1 MENQTKTK
9 LTLNPEEEKQ
19 SNILLEGAPVRQT
32 VQPIVQTQTEYNA
45 GSIDES
51 MLSNDEKE
59 MVAQFANEIDI
70 SNAKQV
76 IQYGSS
82 AQKSISDFSVN
93 ILGKVKTSELG
104 DVGDA
109 LKELTVALDATTEPE
124 KKGILGIFQKA
135 KRGVDS
141 IKANYAKAET
151 NVSRIEKDL
160 EKHQVVLTQD
170 VEMFEQMYDLN
181 LQYYRELTMYIIAG
195 KKALDKAR
203 GEQLEALK
211 VKAETSQMQED
222 VENYNK
228 YVNLCNR
235 FEKKLH
241 DLELTR
247 VIAMQVSGEVTEQG
261 VRYSYEELFGR
272 FAYNYWNLVVK
283 YDLRQMRKDGKSEF
297 SKVELILKDAIKRNE
312 ILTNLEFESLDSD
325 TKYKIIKQVTAECKR
340 FVIGALYD
348 DFDGIIYSF
357 NLKED
362 GIVLNPRVYDFML
375 KYKAE
380 LEKLNYYAWARFLEQ
395 INDDNVLVRV
405 IDKLEL
411 ATPKREDLSVYREIL
426 RREFEENTCF
436 YCGKKLGKNIHVDHF
451 IPWSFVKDDKL
462 WNFVLSCARC
472 NERKS
477 NRLPVMK

>member
-59 MVAQFANEIDI
+59 MVAQFANAIDI

-247 VIAMQVSGEVTEQG
+247 VIAMQVAPQIRLLQDNDQEMLEKIQSSLVNTIPLWRHQMVLALGIEHTQRALSAQNMITEKTNELLTRNAETLKMATVETAKEAERSVVDIATLKRCNQQLISSISEVVKIHEQG
-261 VRYSYEELFGR
+261 AKRRQDAETEL
-272 FAYNYWNLVVK
+272 V
-283 YDLRQMRKDGKSEF
+283 
-297 SKVELILKDAIKRNE
+297 KVEQELKQA
-312 ILTNLEFESLDSD
+312 LLEAGS
-325 TKYKIIKQVTAECKR
+325 K
-340 FVIGALYD
+340 
-348 DFDGIIYSF
+348 
-357 NLKED
+357 
-362 GIVLNPRVYDFML
+362 
-375 KYKAE
+375 
-380 LEKLNYYAWARFLEQ
+380 
-395 INDDNVLVRV
+395 
-405 IDKLEL
+405 
-411 ATPKREDLSVYREIL
+411 
-426 RREFEENTCF
+426 
-436 YCGKKLGKNIHVDHF
+436 
-451 IPWSFVKDDKL
+451 
-462 WNFVLSCARC
+462 
-472 NERKS
+472 
-477 NRLPVMK
+477 

>member
-19 SNILLEGAPVRQT
+19 SNILLEGTPVRQT

-211 VKAETSQMQED
+211 EKAETSQMQED

-247 VIAMQVSGEVTEQG
+247 VIAMQVAPQIRLLQDNDQEMLEKIQSSLVNTIPLWRHQMVLALGIEHTQRALSAQNMITEKTNELLTRNAETLKMATIETAKEAERSVVDIATLKRCNQQLISSISEVVKIHEQG
-261 VRYSYEELFGR
+261 AKRRQDAETEL
-272 FAYNYWNLVVK
+272 V
-283 YDLRQMRKDGKSEF
+283 
-297 SKVELILKDAIKRNE
+297 KVEQELKQA
-312 ILTNLEFESLDSD
+312 LLEAGS
-325 TKYKIIKQVTAECKR
+325 K
-340 FVIGALYD
+340 
-348 DFDGIIYSF
+348 
-357 NLKED
+357 
-362 GIVLNPRVYDFML
+362 
-375 KYKAE
+375 
-380 LEKLNYYAWARFLEQ
+380 
-395 INDDNVLVRV
+395 
-405 IDKLEL
+405 
-411 ATPKREDLSVYREIL
+411 
-426 RREFEENTCF
+426 
-436 YCGKKLGKNIHVDHF
+436 
-451 IPWSFVKDDKL
+451 
-462 WNFVLSCARC
+462 
-472 NERKS
+472 
-477 NRLPVMK
+477 

>member
-19 SNILLEGAPVRQT
+19 SNILLEGTPVRQT

-135 KRGVDS
+135 KKGVDS

-247 VIAMQVSGEVTEQG
+247 VIAMQVAPQIRLLQDNDQEMLEKIQSSLVNTIPLWRHQMVLALGIEHTQRALSAQNMITEKTNELLTRNAETLKMATVETAKEAERSVVDIATLKRCNQQLISSISEVVKIHEQG
-261 VRYSYEELFGR
+261 AKRRQDAETEL
-272 FAYNYWNLVVK
+272 V
-283 YDLRQMRKDGKSEF
+283 
-297 SKVELILKDAIKRNE
+297 KVEQELKQA
-312 ILTNLEFESLDSD
+312 LLEAGS
-325 TKYKIIKQVTAECKR
+325 K
-340 FVIGALYD
+340 
-348 DFDGIIYSF
+348 
-357 NLKED
+357 
-362 GIVLNPRVYDFML
+362 
-375 KYKAE
+375 
-380 LEKLNYYAWARFLEQ
+380 
-395 INDDNVLVRV
+395 
-405 IDKLEL
+405 
-411 ATPKREDLSVYREIL
+411 
-426 RREFEENTCF
+426 
-436 YCGKKLGKNIHVDHF
+436 
-451 IPWSFVKDDKL
+451 
-462 WNFVLSCARC
+462 
-472 NERKS
+472 
-477 NRLPVMK
+477 

>member
-170 VEMFEQMYDLN
+170 VEMFEQMYDLD

-247 VIAMQVSGEVTEQG
+247 VIAMQVAPQIRLLQDNDQEMLEKIQSSLVNTIPLWRHQMVLALGIEHTQRALSAQNMITEKTNELLTRNAETLKMATVETAKEAERSVVDIATLKRCNQQLISSISEVVKIHEQG
-261 VRYSYEELFGR
+261 AKRRQDAETEL
-272 FAYNYWNLVVK
+272 L
-283 YDLRQMRKDGKSEF
+283 
-297 SKVELILKDAIKRNE
+297 KVEQELKQA
-312 ILTNLEFESLDSD
+312 LLEAGS
-325 TKYKIIKQVTAECKR
+325 K
-340 FVIGALYD
+340 
-348 DFDGIIYSF
+348 
-357 NLKED
+357 
-362 GIVLNPRVYDFML
+362 
-375 KYKAE
+375 
-380 LEKLNYYAWARFLEQ
+380 
-395 INDDNVLVRV
+395 
-405 IDKLEL
+405 
-411 ATPKREDLSVYREIL
+411 
-426 RREFEENTCF
+426 
-436 YCGKKLGKNIHVDHF
+436 
-451 IPWSFVKDDKL
+451 
-462 WNFVLSCARC
+462 
-472 NERKS
+472 
-477 NRLPVMK
+477 

>member
-19 SNILLEGAPVRQT
+19 SNILLEGTPVRQT

-135 KRGVDS
+135 KKGVDS

-211 VKAETSQMQED
+211 EKAETSQMQED

-247 VIAMQVSGEVTEQG
+247 VIAMQVAPQIRLLQDNDQEMLEKIQSSLVNTIPLWRHQMVLALGIEHTQRALSAQNMITEKTNELLTRNAETLKMATVETAKEAERSVVDIATLKRCNQQLISSISEVVKIHEQG
-261 VRYSYEELFGR
+261 AKRRQDAETEL
-272 FAYNYWNLVVK
+272 V
-283 YDLRQMRKDGKSEF
+283 
-297 SKVELILKDAIKRNE
+297 KVEQELKQA
-312 ILTNLEFESLDSD
+312 LLESGS
-325 TKYKIIKQVTAECKR
+325 K
-340 FVIGALYD
+340 
-348 DFDGIIYSF
+348 
-357 NLKED
+357 
-362 GIVLNPRVYDFML
+362 
-375 KYKAE
+375 
-380 LEKLNYYAWARFLEQ
+380 
-395 INDDNVLVRV
+395 
-405 IDKLEL
+405 
-411 ATPKREDLSVYREIL
+411 
-426 RREFEENTCF
+426 
-436 YCGKKLGKNIHVDHF
+436 
-451 IPWSFVKDDKL
+451 
-462 WNFVLSCARC
+462 
-472 NERKS
+472 
-477 NRLPVMK
+477 

>member
-1 MENQTKTK
+1 MDNQTKTT

-19 SNILLEGAPVRQT
+19 SNILLEGVPVRQT
-32 VQPIVQTQTEYNA
+32 VQPIVQTQAEYSA

-51 MLSNDEKE
+51 MLSNDEKK

-247 VIAMQVSGEVTEQG
+247 VIAMQVAPQIRLLQDNDQEMLEKIQSSLVNTIPLWRHQMVLALGIEHTQRALSAQNMITEKTNELLTRNAETLKMATIETAKEAERSVVDIATLKRCNQQLISSISEVVKIHEQG
-261 VRYSYEELFGR
+261 AKRRQDAETEL
-272 FAYNYWNLVVK
+272 V
-283 YDLRQMRKDGKSEF
+283 
-297 SKVELILKDAIKRNE
+297 KVEQELKQA
-312 ILTNLEFESLDSD
+312 LLEAGS
-325 TKYKIIKQVTAECKR
+325 K
-340 FVIGALYD
+340 
-348 DFDGIIYSF
+348 
-357 NLKED
+357 
-362 GIVLNPRVYDFML
+362 
-375 KYKAE
+375 
-380 LEKLNYYAWARFLEQ
+380 
-395 INDDNVLVRV
+395 
-405 IDKLEL
+405 
-411 ATPKREDLSVYREIL
+411 
-426 RREFEENTCF
+426 
-436 YCGKKLGKNIHVDHF
+436 
-451 IPWSFVKDDKL
+451 
-462 WNFVLSCARC
+462 
-472 NERKS
+472 
-477 NRLPVMK
+477 

>member
-1 MENQTKTK
+1 MEDQTKPT
-9 LTLNPEEEKQ
+9 LTLNPDEEKETD
-19 SNILLEGAPVRQT
+19 ILQGTMPVRQT
-32 VQPIVQTQTEYNA
+32 VQPVVQAQSEYSA

-51 MLSNDEKE
+51 MLSSDEKE
-59 MVAQFANEIDI
+59 MVEQFANEIDI

-82 AQKSISDFSVN
+82 AQKSISDFSIN

-124 KKGILGIFQKA
+124 KKGFLGIFQKA
-135 KRGVDS
+135 KRGIDS

-181 LQYYRELTMYIIAG
+181 LKYFKELTMYIIAG

-203 GEQLEALK
+203 GEQLEVLRQ
-211 VKAETSQMQED
+211 KAEMTQMQED

-247 VIAMQVSGEVTEQG
+247 VIAMQVAPQIRLLQDNDQEMLEKIQSSLINTIPLWRHQMVLALGIEHTQRALSAQNMITEKTNELLTKNAETLKVATVETAKEAERSDVDIATLKRCNQQLISSINEVVKIHEHGAKKRQDAE
-261 VRYSYEELFGR
+261 VELVKVEEEL
-272 FAYNYWNLVVK
+272 
-283 YDLRQMRKDGKSEF
+283 
-297 SKVELILKDAIKRNE
+297 KRA
-312 ILTNLEFESLDSD
+312 LLEAGS
-325 TKYKIIKQVTAECKR
+325 R
-340 FVIGALYD
+340 
-348 DFDGIIYSF
+348 
-357 NLKED
+357 
-362 GIVLNPRVYDFML
+362 
-375 KYKAE
+375 
-380 LEKLNYYAWARFLEQ
+380 
-395 INDDNVLVRV
+395 
-405 IDKLEL
+405 
-411 ATPKREDLSVYREIL
+411 
-426 RREFEENTCF
+426 
-436 YCGKKLGKNIHVDHF
+436 
-451 IPWSFVKDDKL
+451 
-462 WNFVLSCARC
+462 
-472 NERKS
+472 
-477 NRLPVMK
+477 

>member
-9 LTLNPEEEKQ
+9 LTLNSEEEKQ
-19 SNILLEGAPVRQT
+19 SNILLEGTPVRQT

-247 VIAMQVSGEVTEQG
+247 VIAMQVAPQIRLLQDNDQEMLEKIQSSLVNTIPLWRHQMVLALGIEHTQRALSAQNMITEKTNELLTRNAETLKMATVETAKEAERSVVDIATLKRCNQQLISSISEVVKIHEQG
-261 VRYSYEELFGR
+261 AKRRQDAETEL
-272 FAYNYWNLVVK
+272 V
-283 YDLRQMRKDGKSEF
+283 
-297 SKVELILKDAIKRNE
+297 KVEQELKQA
-312 ILTNLEFESLDSD
+312 LLEAGS
-325 TKYKIIKQVTAECKR
+325 K
-340 FVIGALYD
+340 
-348 DFDGIIYSF
+348 
-357 NLKED
+357 
-362 GIVLNPRVYDFML
+362 
-375 KYKAE
+375 
-380 LEKLNYYAWARFLEQ
+380 
-395 INDDNVLVRV
+395 
-405 IDKLEL
+405 
-411 ATPKREDLSVYREIL
+411 
-426 RREFEENTCF
+426 
-436 YCGKKLGKNIHVDHF
+436 
-451 IPWSFVKDDKL
+451 
-462 WNFVLSCARC
+462 
-472 NERKS
+472 
-477 NRLPVMK
+477 

>member
-1 MENQTKTK
+1 MENQTKTT

-19 SNILLEGAPVRQT
+19 PNILLEGTPVRQT
-32 VQPIVQTQTEYNA
+32 VQPIVQTQTKYNA

-51 MLSNDEKE
+51 MLSNDENE

-228 YVNLCNR
+228 YVNLYNR

-247 VIAMQVSGEVTEQG
+247 VIAMQVAPQIRLLQDNDQEMLEKIQSSLVNTIPLWRHQMVLALGIEHTQRALSAQNMITEKTNELLTRNAETLKMATVETAKEAERSVVDIATLKRCNQQLISSISEVVKIHEQG
-261 VRYSYEELFGR
+261 AKRRQDAETEL
-272 FAYNYWNLVVK
+272 V
-283 YDLRQMRKDGKSEF
+283 
-297 SKVELILKDAIKRNE
+297 KVEQELKQA
-312 ILTNLEFESLDSD
+312 LLEAGS
-325 TKYKIIKQVTAECKR
+325 K
-340 FVIGALYD
+340 
-348 DFDGIIYSF
+348 
-357 NLKED
+357 
-362 GIVLNPRVYDFML
+362 
-375 KYKAE
+375 
-380 LEKLNYYAWARFLEQ
+380 
-395 INDDNVLVRV
+395 
-405 IDKLEL
+405 
-411 ATPKREDLSVYREIL
+411 
-426 RREFEENTCF
+426 
-436 YCGKKLGKNIHVDHF
+436 
-451 IPWSFVKDDKL
+451 
-462 WNFVLSCARC
+462 
-472 NERKS
+472 
-477 NRLPVMK
+477 

>member
-1 MENQTKTK
+1 MENQTKTT

-19 SNILLEGAPVRQT
+19 TNTLLEDVPVMQT
-32 VQPIVQTQTEYNA
+32 VQPIVQTQAEYSA

-51 MLSNDEKE
+51 MLNNDEKE
-59 MVAQFANEIDI
+59 MIAQFANEIDI

-211 VKAETSQMQED
+211 EKAETSQMQED

-247 VIAMQVSGEVTEQG
+247 VIAMQVAPQIRLLQDNDQEMLEKIQSSLVNTIPLWRHQMVLALGIEHTQRALSAQNMITEKTNELLTRNAETLKMATVETAKEAERSVVDIATLKRCNQQLISSISEVVKIHEQG
-261 VRYSYEELFGR
+261 AKRRQDAETEL
-272 FAYNYWNLVVK
+272 V
-283 YDLRQMRKDGKSEF
+283 
-297 SKVELILKDAIKRNE
+297 KVEQELKQA
-312 ILTNLEFESLDSD
+312 LLEAGS
-325 TKYKIIKQVTAECKR
+325 K
-340 FVIGALYD
+340 
-348 DFDGIIYSF
+348 
-357 NLKED
+357 
-362 GIVLNPRVYDFML
+362 
-375 KYKAE
+375 
-380 LEKLNYYAWARFLEQ
+380 
-395 INDDNVLVRV
+395 
-405 IDKLEL
+405 
-411 ATPKREDLSVYREIL
+411 
-426 RREFEENTCF
+426 
-436 YCGKKLGKNIHVDHF
+436 
-451 IPWSFVKDDKL
+451 
-462 WNFVLSCARC
+462 
-472 NERKS
+472 
-477 NRLPVMK
+477 

>member
-9 LTLNPEEEKQ
+9 LALNQEEEKQ
-19 SNILLEGAPVRQT
+19 SNILLEGTPVRQT

-135 KRGVDS
+135 KKGVDS

-211 VKAETSQMQED
+211 EKAETSQMQED

-247 VIAMQVSGEVTEQG
+247 VIAMQVAPQIRLLQDNDQEMLEKIQSSLVNTIPLWRHQMVLALGIEHTQRALSAQNMITEKTNELLTRNAETLKMATVETAKEAERSVVDIATLKRCNQQLISSISEVVKIHEQG
-261 VRYSYEELFGR
+261 AKRRQDAETEL
-272 FAYNYWNLVVK
+272 V
-283 YDLRQMRKDGKSEF
+283 
-297 SKVELILKDAIKRNE
+297 KVEQELKQA
-312 ILTNLEFESLDSD
+312 LLEAGS
-325 TKYKIIKQVTAECKR
+325 K
-340 FVIGALYD
+340 
-348 DFDGIIYSF
+348 
-357 NLKED
+357 
-362 GIVLNPRVYDFML
+362 
-375 KYKAE
+375 
-380 LEKLNYYAWARFLEQ
+380 
-395 INDDNVLVRV
+395 
-405 IDKLEL
+405 
-411 ATPKREDLSVYREIL
+411 
-426 RREFEENTCF
+426 
-436 YCGKKLGKNIHVDHF
+436 
-451 IPWSFVKDDKL
+451 
-462 WNFVLSCARC
+462 
-472 NERKS
+472 
-477 NRLPVMK
+477 

>member
-1 MENQTKTK
+1 MENQTKTT

-19 SNILLEGAPVRQT
+19 SNTLLEGVPVRQT
-32 VQPIVQTQTEYNA
+32 VQPIVQTQAEYNA

-59 MVAQFANEIDI
+59 MIAQFANEIDI

-151 NVSRIEKDL
+151 NVSKIEKDL

-211 VKAETSQMQED
+211 EKAETSQMQED

-247 VIAMQVSGEVTEQG
+247 VIAMQVAPQIRLLQDNDQEMLEKIQSSLVNTIPLWRHQMVLALGIEHTQRALSAQNMITEKTNELLTRNAETLKMATVETAKEAERSVVDIATLKRCNQQLISSISEVVKIHEQG
-261 VRYSYEELFGR
+261 AKRRQDAETEL
-272 FAYNYWNLVVK
+272 V
-283 YDLRQMRKDGKSEF
+283 
-297 SKVELILKDAIKRNE
+297 KVEQELKQA
-312 ILTNLEFESLDSD
+312 LLEAGS
-325 TKYKIIKQVTAECKR
+325 K
-340 FVIGALYD
+340 
-348 DFDGIIYSF
+348 
-357 NLKED
+357 
-362 GIVLNPRVYDFML
+362 
-375 KYKAE
+375 
-380 LEKLNYYAWARFLEQ
+380 
-395 INDDNVLVRV
+395 
-405 IDKLEL
+405 
-411 ATPKREDLSVYREIL
+411 
-426 RREFEENTCF
+426 
-436 YCGKKLGKNIHVDHF
+436 
-451 IPWSFVKDDKL
+451 
-462 WNFVLSCARC
+462 
-472 NERKS
+472 
-477 NRLPVMK
+477 

>member
-1 MENQTKTK
+1 MENQTKTT

-19 SNILLEGAPVRQT
+19 SNTLLEGVPVRQI
-32 VQPIVQTQTEYNA
+32 VQPIVQTQAEYSA

-59 MVAQFANEIDI
+59 MIAQFANEIDI

-211 VKAETSQMQED
+211 EKAETSQIQED

-241 DLELTR
+241 DLELAR
-247 VIAMQVSGEVTEQG
+247 VIAMQVAPQIRLLQDNDQEMLEKIQSSLVNTIPLWRHQMVLALGIEHTQKALSAQNMITEKTNELLTRNAETLKMATVETAKEAERSVVDIATLKRCNQQLISSISEVVKIHEQG
-261 VRYSYEELFGR
+261 AKRRQDAEMEL
-272 FAYNYWNLVVK
+272 V
-283 YDLRQMRKDGKSEF
+283 
-297 SKVELILKDAIKRNE
+297 KVEQELKQA
-312 ILTNLEFESLDSD
+312 LLEAGS
-325 TKYKIIKQVTAECKR
+325 K
-340 FVIGALYD
+340 
-348 DFDGIIYSF
+348 
-357 NLKED
+357 
-362 GIVLNPRVYDFML
+362 
-375 KYKAE
+375 
-380 LEKLNYYAWARFLEQ
+380 
-395 INDDNVLVRV
+395 
-405 IDKLEL
+405 
-411 ATPKREDLSVYREIL
+411 
-426 RREFEENTCF
+426 
-436 YCGKKLGKNIHVDHF
+436 
-451 IPWSFVKDDKL
+451 
-462 WNFVLSCARC
+462 
-472 NERKS
+472 
-477 NRLPVMK
+477 

>member
-19 SNILLEGAPVRQT
+19 SNILLEGTPVRQT

-135 KRGVDS
+135 KKGVDS

-211 VKAETSQMQED
+211 EKAETSQMQED

-247 VIAMQVSGEVTEQG
+247 VIAMQVAPQIRLLQDNDQEMLEKIQSSLVNTIPLWRHQMVLALGIEHTQRALSAQNMITEKTNELLTRNAETLKMATVETAKEAERSVVDIATLKRCNQQIISSISEVVKIHEQG
-261 VRYSYEELFGR
+261 AKRRQDAETEL
-272 FAYNYWNLVVK
+272 V
-283 YDLRQMRKDGKSEF
+283 
-297 SKVELILKDAIKRNE
+297 KVEQELKQA
-312 ILTNLEFESLDSD
+312 LLEAGS
-325 TKYKIIKQVTAECKR
+325 K
-340 FVIGALYD
+340 
-348 DFDGIIYSF
+348 
-357 NLKED
+357 
-362 GIVLNPRVYDFML
+362 
-375 KYKAE
+375 
-380 LEKLNYYAWARFLEQ
+380 
-395 INDDNVLVRV
+395 
-405 IDKLEL
+405 
-411 ATPKREDLSVYREIL
+411 
-426 RREFEENTCF
+426 
-436 YCGKKLGKNIHVDHF
+436 
-451 IPWSFVKDDKL
+451 
-462 WNFVLSCARC
+462 
-472 NERKS
+472 
-477 NRLPVMK
+477 

>member
-1 MENQTKTK
+1 MGNQTKTT
-9 LTLNPEEEKQ
+9 LTLNLEEEKQ
-19 SNILLEGAPVRQT
+19 SNTLLEGVPVMQT
-32 VQPIVQTQTEYNA
+32 VQPIVQTQAEYNA

-51 MLSNDEKE
+51 MLNNDEKE
-59 MVAQFANEIDI
+59 MIAQFANEIDI

-124 KKGILGIFQKA
+124 KKGFLGIFQKA

-247 VIAMQVSGEVTEQG
+247 VIAMQVAPQIRLLQDNDQEMLEKIQSSLVNTIPLWRHQMVLALGIEHTQRALSAQNMITEKTNELLTRNAETLKMATVETAKEAERSVVDIATLKRCNQQLISSISEVVKIHEQG
-261 VRYSYEELFGR
+261 AKRRQDAETEL
-272 FAYNYWNLVVK
+272 V
-283 YDLRQMRKDGKSEF
+283 
-297 SKVELILKDAIKRNE
+297 KVEQELKQA
-312 ILTNLEFESLDSD
+312 LLEAGS
-325 TKYKIIKQVTAECKR
+325 K
-340 FVIGALYD
+340 
-348 DFDGIIYSF
+348 
-357 NLKED
+357 
-362 GIVLNPRVYDFML
+362 
-375 KYKAE
+375 
-380 LEKLNYYAWARFLEQ
+380 
-395 INDDNVLVRV
+395 
-405 IDKLEL
+405 
-411 ATPKREDLSVYREIL
+411 
-426 RREFEENTCF
+426 
-436 YCGKKLGKNIHVDHF
+436 
-451 IPWSFVKDDKL
+451 
-462 WNFVLSCARC
+462 
-472 NERKS
+472 
-477 NRLPVMK
+477 

>member
-1 MENQTKTK
+1 MENQTKTT

-19 SNILLEGAPVRQT
+19 SNTLLEGVPVRQT
-32 VQPIVQTQTEYNA
+32 VQPIVQTQAEYSA

-59 MVAQFANEIDI
+59 MIAQFANEIDI

-151 NVSRIEKDL
+151 NVSRIEKAL

-211 VKAETSQMQED
+211 EKAETSQIQED

-247 VIAMQVSGEVTEQG
+247 VIAMQVAPQIRLLQDNDQEMLEKIQSSLVNTIPLWRHQMVLALGIEHTQRALSAQNMITEKTNELLTRNAETLKMATVETAKEAERSVVDIATLKRCNQQLISSISEVVKIHEQG
-261 VRYSYEELFGR
+261 AKRRQDAEMEL
-272 FAYNYWNLVVK
+272 V
-283 YDLRQMRKDGKSEF
+283 
-297 SKVELILKDAIKRNE
+297 KVEQELKQA
-312 ILTNLEFESLDSD
+312 LLEAGS
-325 TKYKIIKQVTAECKR
+325 K
-340 FVIGALYD
+340 
-348 DFDGIIYSF
+348 
-357 NLKED
+357 
-362 GIVLNPRVYDFML
+362 
-375 KYKAE
+375 
-380 LEKLNYYAWARFLEQ
+380 
-395 INDDNVLVRV
+395 
-405 IDKLEL
+405 
-411 ATPKREDLSVYREIL
+411 
-426 RREFEENTCF
+426 
-436 YCGKKLGKNIHVDHF
+436 
-451 IPWSFVKDDKL
+451 
-462 WNFVLSCARC
+462 
-472 NERKS
+472 
-477 NRLPVMK
+477 

>member
-1 MENQTKTK
+1 MENQTKTT

-19 SNILLEGAPVRQT
+19 SNTLLEGVPVRQI
-32 VQPIVQTQTEYNA
+32 VQPIVQTQAEYSA

-59 MVAQFANEIDI
+59 MIAQFANEIDI

-211 VKAETSQMQED
+211 EKAETSQIQED

-247 VIAMQVSGEVTEQG
+247 VIAMQVAPQIRLLQDNDQEMLEKIQSSLVNTIPLWRHQMVLALGIEHTQRALSAQNMITEKTNELLTRNAETLKMATVETAKEAERSVVDIATLKRCNQQLISSISEVVKIHEQG
-261 VRYSYEELFGR
+261 AKRRQDAETEL
-272 FAYNYWNLVVK
+272 V
-283 YDLRQMRKDGKSEF
+283 
-297 SKVELILKDAIKRNE
+297 KVEQELKQA
-312 ILTNLEFESLDSD
+312 LLEAGS
-325 TKYKIIKQVTAECKR
+325 K
-340 FVIGALYD
+340 
-348 DFDGIIYSF
+348 
-357 NLKED
+357 
-362 GIVLNPRVYDFML
+362 
-375 KYKAE
+375 
-380 LEKLNYYAWARFLEQ
+380 
-395 INDDNVLVRV
+395 
-405 IDKLEL
+405 
-411 ATPKREDLSVYREIL
+411 
-426 RREFEENTCF
+426 
-436 YCGKKLGKNIHVDHF
+436 
-451 IPWSFVKDDKL
+451 
-462 WNFVLSCARC
+462 
-472 NERKS
+472 
-477 NRLPVMK
+477 

>member
-19 SNILLEGAPVRQT
+19 SNILLEGTPVRQT

-211 VKAETSQMQED
+211 EKAETSQMQED

-247 VIAMQVSGEVTEQG
+247 VIAMQVAPQIRLLQDNDQEMLEKIQSSLVNTIPLWRHQMVLALGIEHTRRALSAQNMITEKTNELLTRNAETLKMATVETAKEAERSVVDIATLKRCNQQLISSISEVVKIHEQG
-261 VRYSYEELFGR
+261 AKRRQDAETEL
-272 FAYNYWNLVVK
+272 V
-283 YDLRQMRKDGKSEF
+283 
-297 SKVELILKDAIKRNE
+297 KVEQELKQA
-312 ILTNLEFESLDSD
+312 LLEAGS
-325 TKYKIIKQVTAECKR
+325 K
-340 FVIGALYD
+340 
-348 DFDGIIYSF
+348 
-357 NLKED
+357 
-362 GIVLNPRVYDFML
+362 
-375 KYKAE
+375 
-380 LEKLNYYAWARFLEQ
+380 
-395 INDDNVLVRV
+395 
-405 IDKLEL
+405 
-411 ATPKREDLSVYREIL
+411 
-426 RREFEENTCF
+426 
-436 YCGKKLGKNIHVDHF
+436 
-451 IPWSFVKDDKL
+451 
-462 WNFVLSCARC
+462 
-472 NERKS
+472 
-477 NRLPVMK
+477 

>member
-1 MENQTKTK
+1 MENQTKTT

-19 SNILLEGAPVRQT
+19 SNTLLEGVPVRQI
-32 VQPIVQTQTEYNA
+32 VQPIVQTQAEYSA

-59 MVAQFANEIDI
+59 MIAQFANEIDI

-211 VKAETSQMQED
+211 EKAETSQIQED

-247 VIAMQVSGEVTEQG
+247 VIAMQVAPQIRLLQDNDQEMLEKIQSSLVNTIPLWRHQMVLALGIEHTQRALSAQNMITEKTNELLTRNAETLKMATVETAKEAERSVVDIATLKRCNQQLISSISEVVKIHEQG
-261 VRYSYEELFGR
+261 AKRRQDAEMEL
-272 FAYNYWNLVVK
+272 VK
-283 YDLRQMRKDGKSEF
+283 VEQELKASTPRDTF
-297 SKVELILKDAIKRNE
+297 SKKKRSTG
-312 ILTNLEFESLDSD
+312 LSLEVPIS
-325 TKYKIIKQVTAECKR
+325 QVQR
-340 FVIGALYD
+340 
-348 DFDGIIYSF
+348 
-357 NLKED
+357 
-362 GIVLNPRVYDFML
+362 
-375 KYKAE
+375 
-380 LEKLNYYAWARFLEQ
+380 
-395 INDDNVLVRV
+395 
-405 IDKLEL
+405 
-411 ATPKREDLSVYREIL
+411 
-426 RREFEENTCF
+426 
-436 YCGKKLGKNIHVDHF
+436 
-451 IPWSFVKDDKL
+451 
-462 WNFVLSCARC
+462 
-472 NERKS
+472 
-477 NRLPVMK
+477 

>member
-1 MENQTKTK
+1 MEHQTKTT

-19 SNILLEGAPVRQT
+19 SNILLEGVPVRQT
-32 VQPIVQTQTEYNA
+32 VQPIVQTQAEYSA

-51 MLSNDEKE
+51 MLSSDEKE

-151 NVSRIEKDL
+151 NVSRIENDL

-247 VIAMQVSGEVTEQG
+247 VIAMQVAPQIRLLQDNDQEMLEKIQSSLVNTIPLWRHQMVLALGIEHTQRALSAQNMITEKTNELLTRNAETLKMATVETAKEAERSVVDIATLKRCNQQLISSISEVVKIHEQG
-261 VRYSYEELFGR
+261 AKRRQDAETEL
-272 FAYNYWNLVVK
+272 V
-283 YDLRQMRKDGKSEF
+283 
-297 SKVELILKDAIKRNE
+297 KVEQELKQA
-312 ILTNLEFESLDSD
+312 LLEAGS
-325 TKYKIIKQVTAECKR
+325 K
-340 FVIGALYD
+340 
-348 DFDGIIYSF
+348 
-357 NLKED
+357 
-362 GIVLNPRVYDFML
+362 
-375 KYKAE
+375 
-380 LEKLNYYAWARFLEQ
+380 
-395 INDDNVLVRV
+395 
-405 IDKLEL
+405 
-411 ATPKREDLSVYREIL
+411 
-426 RREFEENTCF
+426 
-436 YCGKKLGKNIHVDHF
+436 
-451 IPWSFVKDDKL
+451 
-462 WNFVLSCARC
+462 
-472 NERKS
+472 
-477 NRLPVMK
+477 

>member
-1 MENQTKTK
+1 MENQTKTI

-19 SNILLEGAPVRQT
+19 SNILLEGAPARQT

-59 MVAQFANEIDI
+59 MIAQFANEIDI
-70 SNAKQV
+70 LNAKQV

-151 NVSRIEKDL
+151 NVSRIEKAL

-211 VKAETSQMQED
+211 EKAETSQMQED

-247 VIAMQVSGEVTEQG
+247 VIAMQVAPQIRLLQDNDQEMLEKIQSSLVNTIPLWRHQMVLALGIEHTQRALSAQNMITEKTNELLTRNAETLKMATVETAKEAERSVVDIATLKRCNQQLISSISEVVKIHEQG
-261 VRYSYEELFGR
+261 AKRRQDAETEL
-272 FAYNYWNLVVK
+272 V
-283 YDLRQMRKDGKSEF
+283 
-297 SKVELILKDAIKRNE
+297 KVEQELKQA
-312 ILTNLEFESLDSD
+312 LLEAGS
-325 TKYKIIKQVTAECKR
+325 K
-340 FVIGALYD
+340 
-348 DFDGIIYSF
+348 
-357 NLKED
+357 
-362 GIVLNPRVYDFML
+362 
-375 KYKAE
+375 
-380 LEKLNYYAWARFLEQ
+380 
-395 INDDNVLVRV
+395 
-405 IDKLEL
+405 
-411 ATPKREDLSVYREIL
+411 
-426 RREFEENTCF
+426 
-436 YCGKKLGKNIHVDHF
+436 
-451 IPWSFVKDDKL
+451 
-462 WNFVLSCARC
+462 
-472 NERKS
+472 
-477 NRLPVMK
+477 

>member
-247 VIAMQVSGEVTEQG
+247 VIAMQVAPQIRLLQDNDQEMLEKIQSSLVNTIPLWRHQMVLALGIEHTQRALSAQNMITEKTNELLTRNAETLKMATVETAKEAERSVVDIATLKRCNQQLISSISEVEKIHEQG
-261 VRYSYEELFGR
+261 AKRRQDAETEL
-272 FAYNYWNLVVK
+272 V
-283 YDLRQMRKDGKSEF
+283 
-297 SKVELILKDAIKRNE
+297 KVEQELKQA
-312 ILTNLEFESLDSD
+312 LLEAGS
-325 TKYKIIKQVTAECKR
+325 K
-340 FVIGALYD
+340 
-348 DFDGIIYSF
+348 
-357 NLKED
+357 
-362 GIVLNPRVYDFML
+362 
-375 KYKAE
+375 
-380 LEKLNYYAWARFLEQ
+380 
-395 INDDNVLVRV
+395 
-405 IDKLEL
+405 
-411 ATPKREDLSVYREIL
+411 
-426 RREFEENTCF
+426 
-436 YCGKKLGKNIHVDHF
+436 
-451 IPWSFVKDDKL
+451 
-462 WNFVLSCARC
+462 
-472 NERKS
+472 
-477 NRLPVMK
+477 

>member
-1 MENQTKTK
+1 MENQTKTT

-19 SNILLEGAPVRQT
+19 SNILLEGVPVRQT
-32 VQPIVQTQTEYNA
+32 VQTIIQTQAEYSA

-247 VIAMQVSGEVTEQG
+247 VIAMQVAPQIRLLQDNDQEMLEKIQSSLVNTIPLWRHQMVLALGIEHTQRALSAQNMITEKTNELLTRNAETLKMATVETAKEAERSVVDIATLKRCNQQLISSISEVVKIHEQG
-261 VRYSYEELFGR
+261 AKRRQDAETEL
-272 FAYNYWNLVVK
+272 V
-283 YDLRQMRKDGKSEF
+283 
-297 SKVELILKDAIKRNE
+297 KVEQELKQA
-312 ILTNLEFESLDSD
+312 LLEAGS
-325 TKYKIIKQVTAECKR
+325 K
-340 FVIGALYD
+340 
-348 DFDGIIYSF
+348 
-357 NLKED
+357 
-362 GIVLNPRVYDFML
+362 
-375 KYKAE
+375 
-380 LEKLNYYAWARFLEQ
+380 
-395 INDDNVLVRV
+395 
-405 IDKLEL
+405 
-411 ATPKREDLSVYREIL
+411 
-426 RREFEENTCF
+426 
-436 YCGKKLGKNIHVDHF
+436 
-451 IPWSFVKDDKL
+451 
-462 WNFVLSCARC
+462 
-472 NERKS
+472 
-477 NRLPVMK
+477 

>member
-9 LTLNPEEEKQ
+9 LTLNPEEEKR

-135 KRGVDS
+135 KRGVDT

-247 VIAMQVSGEVTEQG
+247 VIAMQVAPQIRLLQDNDQEMLEKIQSSLVNTIPLWRHQMVLALGIEHTQRALSAQNMITEKTNELLTRNAETLKMATVETAKEAERSVVDIATLKRCNQQLISSISEVVKIHEQG
-261 VRYSYEELFGR
+261 AKRRQDAETEL
-272 FAYNYWNLVVK
+272 V
-283 YDLRQMRKDGKSEF
+283 
-297 SKVELILKDAIKRNE
+297 KVEQELKQA
-312 ILTNLEFESLDSD
+312 LLEAGS
-325 TKYKIIKQVTAECKR
+325 K
-340 FVIGALYD
+340 
-348 DFDGIIYSF
+348 
-357 NLKED
+357 
-362 GIVLNPRVYDFML
+362 
-375 KYKAE
+375 
-380 LEKLNYYAWARFLEQ
+380 
-395 INDDNVLVRV
+395 
-405 IDKLEL
+405 
-411 ATPKREDLSVYREIL
+411 
-426 RREFEENTCF
+426 
-436 YCGKKLGKNIHVDHF
+436 
-451 IPWSFVKDDKL
+451 
-462 WNFVLSCARC
+462 
-472 NERKS
+472 
-477 NRLPVMK
+477 

>member
-1 MENQTKTK
+1 MENQAKTT
-9 LTLNPEEEKQ
+9 LTLNPEENKQ
-19 SNILLEGAPVRQT
+19 SNVLQDNVPVRQT
-32 VQPIVQTQTEYNA
+32 IQPVVQAQSEYNA

-59 MVAQFANEIDI
+59 MVEQFANEIDI

-109 LKELTVALDATTEPE
+109 LKELTIALDATTEPE
-124 KKGILGIFQKA
+124 KKGIFGIFQKA
-135 KRGVDS
+135 KRGIDS

-160 EKHQVVLTQD
+160 EKHQVTLTQD

-247 VIAMQVSGEVTEQG
+247 VIAMQVAPQIRLLQDNDQEMLEKIQSSLINTIPLWRHQMVLALGIEHTQRALSAQNMITEKTNELLTRNAETLRMATVETAKEAERSVVDIATLKRCNQQLISSISEVVKIHEQG
-261 VRYSYEELFGR
+261 AKRRQDAEVEL
-272 FAYNYWNLVVK
+272 V
-283 YDLRQMRKDGKSEF
+283 
-297 SKVELILKDAIKRNE
+297 KVEQELKHA
-312 ILTNLEFESLDSD
+312 LLEAGS
-325 TKYKIIKQVTAECKR
+325 K
-340 FVIGALYD
+340 
-348 DFDGIIYSF
+348 
-357 NLKED
+357 
-362 GIVLNPRVYDFML
+362 
-375 KYKAE
+375 
-380 LEKLNYYAWARFLEQ
+380 
-395 INDDNVLVRV
+395 
-405 IDKLEL
+405 
-411 ATPKREDLSVYREIL
+411 
-426 RREFEENTCF
+426 
-436 YCGKKLGKNIHVDHF
+436 
-451 IPWSFVKDDKL
+451 
-462 WNFVLSCARC
+462 
-472 NERKS
+472 
-477 NRLPVMK
+477 

>member
-1 MENQTKTK
+1 MENQTKTT

-19 SNILLEGAPVRQT
+19 SNTLLKGVPVRKT
-32 VQPIVQTQTEYNA
+32 VQPIVQTQAEYSA

-59 MVAQFANEIDI
+59 MIAQFANEIDI

-211 VKAETSQMQED
+211 EKAETSQMQED

-247 VIAMQVSGEVTEQG
+247 VIAMQVAPQIRLLQDNDQEMLEKIQSSLVNTIPLWRHQMVLALGIEHTQRALSAQNMITEKTNELLTRNAETLKMATVETAKEAERSVVDIATLKKCNQQLISSISEVVKIHEQG
-261 VRYSYEELFGR
+261 AKRRQDAETELI
-272 FAYNYWNLVVK
+272 
-283 YDLRQMRKDGKSEF
+283 
-297 SKVELILKDAIKRNE
+297 KVEQELKQA
-312 ILTNLEFESLDSD
+312 LLEAGS
-325 TKYKIIKQVTAECKR
+325 K
-340 FVIGALYD
+340 
-348 DFDGIIYSF
+348 
-357 NLKED
+357 
-362 GIVLNPRVYDFML
+362 
-375 KYKAE
+375 
-380 LEKLNYYAWARFLEQ
+380 
-395 INDDNVLVRV
+395 
-405 IDKLEL
+405 
-411 ATPKREDLSVYREIL
+411 
-426 RREFEENTCF
+426 
-436 YCGKKLGKNIHVDHF
+436 
-451 IPWSFVKDDKL
+451 
-462 WNFVLSCARC
+462 
-472 NERKS
+472 
-477 NRLPVMK
+477 

>member
-124 KKGILGIFQKA
+124 KKGIWGVFQKA

-247 VIAMQVSGEVTEQG
+247 VIAMQVAPQIRLLQDNDQEMLEKIQSSLVNTIPLWRHQMVLALGIEHTKRALSAQNMITEKTNELLTRNAETLKMATVETAKEAERSVVDIATLKRCNQQLISSISEVVKIHEQG
-261 VRYSYEELFGR
+261 AKRRQDAETEL
-272 FAYNYWNLVVK
+272 V
-283 YDLRQMRKDGKSEF
+283 
-297 SKVELILKDAIKRNE
+297 KVEQELKQA
-312 ILTNLEFESLDSD
+312 LLEAGS
-325 TKYKIIKQVTAECKR
+325 K
-340 FVIGALYD
+340 
-348 DFDGIIYSF
+348 
-357 NLKED
+357 
-362 GIVLNPRVYDFML
+362 
-375 KYKAE
+375 
-380 LEKLNYYAWARFLEQ
+380 
-395 INDDNVLVRV
+395 
-405 IDKLEL
+405 
-411 ATPKREDLSVYREIL
+411 
-426 RREFEENTCF
+426 
-436 YCGKKLGKNIHVDHF
+436 
-451 IPWSFVKDDKL
+451 
-462 WNFVLSCARC
+462 
-472 NERKS
+472 
-477 NRLPVMK
+477 

>member
-19 SNILLEGAPVRQT
+19 SNILQEGAPVRQT

-70 SNAKQV
+70 SNARQV

-151 NVSRIEKDL
+151 NVSRIENDL

-247 VIAMQVSGEVTEQG
+247 VIAMQVAPQIRLLQDNDQEMLEKIQSSLVNTIPLWRHQMVLALGIEHTQRALSAQNMITEKTNELLTRNAETLKMATVETAKEAERSVVDIATLKRCNQQLISSISEVVKIHEQG
-261 VRYSYEELFGR
+261 AKRRQDAETEL
-272 FAYNYWNLVVK
+272 V
-283 YDLRQMRKDGKSEF
+283 
-297 SKVELILKDAIKRNE
+297 KVEQELKQA
-312 ILTNLEFESLDSD
+312 LLEAGS
-325 TKYKIIKQVTAECKR
+325 K
-340 FVIGALYD
+340 
-348 DFDGIIYSF
+348 
-357 NLKED
+357 
-362 GIVLNPRVYDFML
+362 
-375 KYKAE
+375 
-380 LEKLNYYAWARFLEQ
+380 
-395 INDDNVLVRV
+395 
-405 IDKLEL
+405 
-411 ATPKREDLSVYREIL
+411 
-426 RREFEENTCF
+426 
-436 YCGKKLGKNIHVDHF
+436 
-451 IPWSFVKDDKL
+451 
-462 WNFVLSCARC
+462 
-472 NERKS
+472 
-477 NRLPVMK
+477 

>member
-1 MENQTKTK
+1 MENQTKTT

-19 SNILLEGAPVRQT
+19 SNTLLEGVPVMQT
-32 VQPIVQTQTEYNA
+32 VQPIVQTQAEYSA

-59 MVAQFANEIDI
+59 MIAQFANEIDI

-135 KRGVDS
+135 KRGLDS

-211 VKAETSQMQED
+211 EKAETSQMQED

-247 VIAMQVSGEVTEQG
+247 VIAMQVAPQIRLLQDNDQEMLEKIQSSLVNTIPLWRHQMVLALGIEHTQRALSAQNMITEKTNELLTRNAETLKMATVETAKEAERSVVDIATLKRCNQQLISSISEVVKIHEQG
-261 VRYSYEELFGR
+261 AKRRQDAETEL
-272 FAYNYWNLVVK
+272 VK
-283 YDLRQMRKDGKSEF
+283 VEQELRQALLEAG
-297 SKVELILKDAIKRNE
+297 SK
-312 ILTNLEFESLDSD
+312 
-325 TKYKIIKQVTAECKR
+325 
-340 FVIGALYD
+340 
-348 DFDGIIYSF
+348 
-357 NLKED
+357 
-362 GIVLNPRVYDFML
+362 
-375 KYKAE
+375 
-380 LEKLNYYAWARFLEQ
+380 
-395 INDDNVLVRV
+395 
-405 IDKLEL
+405 
-411 ATPKREDLSVYREIL
+411 
-426 RREFEENTCF
+426 
-436 YCGKKLGKNIHVDHF
+436 
-451 IPWSFVKDDKL
+451 
-462 WNFVLSCARC
+462 
-472 NERKS
+472 
-477 NRLPVMK
+477 

>member
-247 VIAMQVSGEVTEQG
+247 VSAMQVAPQIRLLQDNDQEMLEKIQSSLVNTIPLWRHQMVLALGIEHTQRALSAQNMITEKTNELLTRNAETLKMATVETAKEAERSVVDIATLKRCNQQLISSISEVVKIHEQG
-261 VRYSYEELFGR
+261 AKRRQDAETEL
-272 FAYNYWNLVVK
+272 V
-283 YDLRQMRKDGKSEF
+283 
-297 SKVELILKDAIKRNE
+297 KVEQELKQA
-312 ILTNLEFESLDSD
+312 LLEAGS
-325 TKYKIIKQVTAECKR
+325 K
-340 FVIGALYD
+340 
-348 DFDGIIYSF
+348 
-357 NLKED
+357 
-362 GIVLNPRVYDFML
+362 
-375 KYKAE
+375 
-380 LEKLNYYAWARFLEQ
+380 
-395 INDDNVLVRV
+395 
-405 IDKLEL
+405 
-411 ATPKREDLSVYREIL
+411 
-426 RREFEENTCF
+426 
-436 YCGKKLGKNIHVDHF
+436 
-451 IPWSFVKDDKL
+451 
-462 WNFVLSCARC
+462 
-472 NERKS
+472 
-477 NRLPVMK
+477 

>member
-19 SNILLEGAPVRQT
+19 SNTLLEGVPVRQT

-104 DVGDA
+104 NVGDA

-247 VIAMQVSGEVTEQG
+247 VIAMQVAPQIRLLQDNDQEMLEKIQSSLVNTIPLWRHQMVLALGIEHTQRALSAQNMITEKTNELLTRNAETLKMATVETAKEAERSVVDIATLKRCNQQLISSISEVVKIHEQG
-261 VRYSYEELFGR
+261 AKRRQDAETEL
-272 FAYNYWNLVVK
+272 V
-283 YDLRQMRKDGKSEF
+283 
-297 SKVELILKDAIKRNE
+297 KVEQELKQA
-312 ILTNLEFESLDSD
+312 LLEAGS
-325 TKYKIIKQVTAECKR
+325 K
-340 FVIGALYD
+340 
-348 DFDGIIYSF
+348 
-357 NLKED
+357 
-362 GIVLNPRVYDFML
+362 
-375 KYKAE
+375 
-380 LEKLNYYAWARFLEQ
+380 
-395 INDDNVLVRV
+395 
-405 IDKLEL
+405 
-411 ATPKREDLSVYREIL
+411 
-426 RREFEENTCF
+426 
-436 YCGKKLGKNIHVDHF
+436 
-451 IPWSFVKDDKL
+451 
-462 WNFVLSCARC
+462 
-472 NERKS
+472 
-477 NRLPVMK
+477 

>member
-1 MENQTKTK
+1 MENQTKTT

-19 SNILLEGAPVRQT
+19 SNTLLEGVPVRQT
-32 VQPIVQTQTEYNA
+32 VQPIVQTQAEYSA

-59 MVAQFANEIDI
+59 MIAQFANEIDI

-211 VKAETSQMQED
+211 EKAETSQMQED

-247 VIAMQVSGEVTEQG
+247 VIAMQVAPQIRLLQDNDQEMLEKIQSSLINTIPLWRHQMVLALGIEHTQRALSAQNMITEKTNELLTRNAETLKMATVETAKEAERSVVDIATLKRCNQQLISSISEVVKIHEQG
-261 VRYSYEELFGR
+261 AKRRQDAETEL
-272 FAYNYWNLVVK
+272 V
-283 YDLRQMRKDGKSEF
+283 
-297 SKVELILKDAIKRNE
+297 KVEQELKQA
-312 ILTNLEFESLDSD
+312 LLEAGS
-325 TKYKIIKQVTAECKR
+325 K
-340 FVIGALYD
+340 
-348 DFDGIIYSF
+348 
-357 NLKED
+357 
-362 GIVLNPRVYDFML
+362 
-375 KYKAE
+375 
-380 LEKLNYYAWARFLEQ
+380 
-395 INDDNVLVRV
+395 
-405 IDKLEL
+405 
-411 ATPKREDLSVYREIL
+411 
-426 RREFEENTCF
+426 
-436 YCGKKLGKNIHVDHF
+436 
-451 IPWSFVKDDKL
+451 
-462 WNFVLSCARC
+462 
-472 NERKS
+472 
-477 NRLPVMK
+477 